1 MKGQAEESFVISVRY
16 GVATVAALS
25 SLALFS
31 ATAEANRRCG
41 FDRYGYHPPDFR
53 GCYDYGIVEV
63 PVPVAVPVVPV
74 VGVPPPAP
82 VYRRHRVGRVHK
94 SHRVRR
100 VYRARPVVAFA
111 PPLPP
116 PPPPPPFEGY
126 YRAAPPPPGCY
137 YDNGYDMAV
146 HIICYRG
153 W

>member
-1 MKGQAEESFVISVRY
+1 VGQAEESFVISVRY

-53 GCYDYGIVEV
+53 GCYGYAIVE
-63 PVPVAVPVVPV
+63 VPVVPV
-74 VGVPPPAP
+74 VPVVRVPAEPP
-82 VYRRHRVGRVHK
+82 VYRRHRVRKVHKVHK
-94 SHRVRR
+94 SHKVRR
-100 VYRARPVVAFA
+100 APRARPVVAFA

-146 HIICYRG
+146 HVICYRG

>member
-1 MKGQAEESFVISVRY
+1 VGQVEESFVISVRY

-53 GCYDYGIVEV
+53 GCYGYAIVEV
-63 PVPVAVPVVPV
+63 PAVPGVPVVT
-74 VGVPPPAP
+74 VPAEPPL
-82 VYRRHRVGRVHK
+82 YRRHRVRKVHK
-94 SHRVRR
+94 VHKPQKVRR
-100 VYRARPVVAFA
+100 APRARPVVAFA

-126 YRAAPPPPGCY
+126 YRAAPPPPGC
-137 YDNGYDMAV
+137 
-146 HIICYRG
+146 
-153 W
+153 

>member
-1 MKGQAEESFVISVRY
+1 MIGMRY
-16 GVATVAALS
+16 GVATFAALS
-25 SLALFS
+25 LLALCS

-53 GCYDYGIVEV
+53 GCYYGYEILEV
-63 PVPVAVPVVPV
+63 PVPVVPV
-74 VGVPPPAP
+74 VRVPPDRPL
-82 VYRRHRVGRVHK
+82 YRRHRVHKVHK
-94 SHRVRR
+94 THKARRVR
-100 VYRARPVVAFA
+100 RARPVVAYA

-146 HIICYRG
+146 HVICYRG